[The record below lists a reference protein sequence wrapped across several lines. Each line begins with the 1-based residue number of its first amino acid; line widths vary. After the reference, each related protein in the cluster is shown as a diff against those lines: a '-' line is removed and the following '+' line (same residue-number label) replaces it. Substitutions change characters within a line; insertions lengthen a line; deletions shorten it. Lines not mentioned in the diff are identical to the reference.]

1 MKYNKTD
8 IKDYITYFI
17 QKKKKKIT
25 EHTFK
30 NPIKTNK
37 QTFNESVTQ
46 GRCHNSITWLGLLF
60 NPLQLL

>member
-17 QKKKKKIT
+17 QKKKKKKIT

-46 GRCHNSITWLGLLF
+46 GRCHNSIT
-60 NPLQLL
+60 

>member
-8 IKDYITYFI
+8 IKDYITYSI
-17 QKKKKKIT
+17 EKKNKKIKKIT

-46 GRCHNSITWLGLLF
+46 GRCHNSIT
-60 NPLQLL
+60 

>member
-17 QKKKKKIT
+17 QKKKIT